1 MASLK
6 DATKLADQLESLVGD
21 LRSELD
27 GEVDFENLVSIADR
41 ISETSDGLAETFS
54 NINDALMQ
62 RLGQAAGGDGSNG
75 ASNGRSQ
82 RSQRKRS
89 GAGSRS

>member
-6 DATKLADQLESLVGD
+6 DATKLTDQLENLVGD

-27 GEVDFENLVSIADR
+27 GGVDFEKLVTISDE
-41 ISETSDGLAETFS
+41 ISERADSLAETFS

-62 RLGQAAGGDGSNG
+62 RLGRDDSDGT
-75 ASNGRSQ
+75 SNGRSQ
-82 RSQRKRS
+82 RSQRKK
-89 GAGSRS
+89 AGSSSRS